1 MLFARDMSQF
11 VGMLL
16 NEGKIFCKVEMQN
29 AGMIFQ
35 TDTRRR
41 EYA

>member
-16 NEGKIFCKVEMQN
+16 NEGKIFCKVEN
-29 AGMIFQ
+29 AE
-35 TDTRRR
+35 RRNDFSDR
-41 EYA
+41 H